1 MFLMNVLFACKWVF
15 FAEKKILLFYLVTV
29 GYLNYVNSHVD
40 VL

>member
-1 MFLMNVLFACKWVF
+1 MFLMNVLFTRKWC

-29 GYLNYVNSHVD
+29 GYFNYVNSHVD